1 MRIIVAGASG
11 FIGGRLC
18 SYLADR
24 GYEIVALVNKNVPN
38 EQVWCGKMFSLVQID
53 LSSADQITKLEQ
65 YEPDVIINLVSLD
78 HIDSNGDAE
87 NVNKV
92 NILPSWNLLK
102 HFSKKGLKKF
112 IYLSTIHVYGNQL
125 NGLITEKS
133 DLLPATPY
141 GLTHLLSENV
151 VTMFAGSST
160 TDCHIIRFSNGF
172 GAPQFFENKC
182 WDLIINNLCLS
193 AWNIQTLI
201 LKSDGTPLRDFINIT
216 DLLIGIEQIL
226 LKIPNNTKKVDIIN
240 FSSGETISMLDAAMQ
255 VKDVYEK
262 KYGRKADLYI
272 NGNEPVNSYQKLK
285 SSKYT
290 IDNSAFVKLMGDNK
304 LHDLS
309 FGIDEIFNFLDSRK

>member
-18 SYLADR
+18 NYLANK

-38 EQVWCGKMFSLVQID
+38 DQIWCGKMFGLVEID

-65 YEPDVIINLVSLD
+65 YEPDVLINLVSLD

-87 NVNKV
+87 NVTKV
-92 NILPSWNLLK
+92 NVIPSWYLLK
-102 HFSKKGLKKF
+102 HFSEKGLKKF

-226 LKIPNNTKKVDIIN
+226 LKIPSNTKKVEIIN
-240 FSSGETISMLDAAMQ
+240 FSSSETISMLDAAMQ

-262 KYGRKADLYI
+262 KYSRKADLYI

-290 IDNSAFVKLMGDNK
+290 IDNSALVKLMGDNK

-309 FGIDEIFNFLDSRK
+309 FGINEIFNFLDSRK